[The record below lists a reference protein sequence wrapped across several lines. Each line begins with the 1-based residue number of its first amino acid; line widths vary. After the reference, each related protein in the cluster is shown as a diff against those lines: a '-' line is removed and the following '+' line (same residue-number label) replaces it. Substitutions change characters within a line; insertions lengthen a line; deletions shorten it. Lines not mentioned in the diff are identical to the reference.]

1 MQSNWYMFFA
11 CGYSGYSMAMYH
23 LFNHAFF
30 KALLFLTAGSIIHSV
45 YSEQDIRRMGGYL
58 KYYRFHMSHF

>member
-1 MQSNWYMFFA
+1 MFFA
-11 CGYSGYSMAMYH
+11 CGYSGYTVAMYH

-45 YSEQDIRRMGGYL
+45 LNEQDIRRLGGY
-58 KYYRFHMSHF
+58 